1 MPASTIA
8 VPPMNA
14 QVADL
19 LEAAAELLELQQA
32 NPFRVQAY
40 RNAATTIRELPRN
53 VLDLLHEEGLEGLDR
68 LPGIG
73 TALARAISLIVTTGR
88 LPMVDRLRGESD
100 PVTVLSSV
108 PGIGRKLAQRVH
120 EDLDIGTLEELEA
133 AAHDGR
139 LAGMAGFGEKRIAG
153 VRDAL
158 ATRLGRRGS
167 RPVLPDDEPPGVRE
181 LLDVDREY
189 REASASGRLHRIAP
203 RRFNPGRK
211 AWLPVMHTWRGPRHY
226 TALFSN
232 TARAHDLGRTR
243 DWVVLYF
250 DGKDGERQHTVV
262 TATGG
267 PLVGRRVVK
276 GREAECSAWY
286 EGH

>member
-1 MPASTIA
+1 
-8 VPPMNA
+8 MNA

-19 LEAAAELLELQQA
+19 LEEAAGLLETQKA

-100 PVTVLSSV
+100 PVTVLSTV
-108 PGIGRKLAQRVH
+108 PGIGRTLAERVH

-139 LAGMAGFGEKRIAG
+139 LAGMPGFGEKRIAG

-158 ATRLGRRGS
+158 ASRLGRRRS
-167 RPVLPDDEPPGVRE
+167 RPGPPDDEPPGVGE

-189 REASASGRLHRIAP
+189 LEASAAGRLHKITP

-211 AWLPVMHTWRGPRHY
+211 AWLPVMHTWRGSRHY

-232 TARAHDLGRTR
+232 TARAHQLGRTR

-262 TATGG
+262 TATSG
-267 PLVGRRVVK
+267 PLEGKRIVK
-276 GREAECSAWY
+276 GREVECEAWY
-286 EGH
+286 RGPLKRRSA